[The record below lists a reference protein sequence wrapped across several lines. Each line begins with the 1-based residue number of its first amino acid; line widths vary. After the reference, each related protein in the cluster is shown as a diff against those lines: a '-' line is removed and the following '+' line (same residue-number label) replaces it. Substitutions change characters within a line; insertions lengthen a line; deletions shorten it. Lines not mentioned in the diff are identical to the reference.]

1 MALEVL
7 SSKTIY
13 TGDHTTIVEKEVRLP
28 NGDLRQKMVME
39 HPGAVAIVP
48 LMEDGQVILIRQYR
62 LSVGDY
68 LYEIPAG
75 TLEQEEDP
83 RRCAERELQEEAGYF
98 PGTLIPL
105 TGFYVAPG
113 GSTEYIH
120 VFLARDLRPSLLN
133 KDDDEE
139 IEVISMS
146 MQQALA
152 MITRHEIR
160 DAKTII
166 GLLYAAHLSS

>member
-1 MALEVL
+1 MPLEVL
-7 SSKTIY
+7 NTRMIY
-13 TGDHTTIVEKEVRLP
+13 TGDHVVIVEKEVRLP
-28 NGDLRQKMVME
+28 TGGIQQKVVIQ

-48 LMEDGQVILIRQYR
+48 LTDDGQVILIRQYR

-75 TLEQEEDP
+75 TLEQGEDP
-83 RRCAERELQEEAGYF
+83 RLCAERELQEEAGFF

-139 IEVISMS
+139 IEVTVMP

-152 MITRHEIR
+152 MITQNEIR
-160 DAKTII
+160 DAKTIT